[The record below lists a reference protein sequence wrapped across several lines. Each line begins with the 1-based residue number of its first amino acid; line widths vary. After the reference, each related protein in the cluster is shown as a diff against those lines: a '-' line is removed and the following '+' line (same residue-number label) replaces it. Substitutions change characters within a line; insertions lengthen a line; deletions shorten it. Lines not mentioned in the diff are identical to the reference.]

1 MKEIDWF
8 IEALAVLDFSIN
20 MYCFI
25 YVIKTFNTKHCLNY
39 IMCIDSS
46 VSAISSLVVIIFYA
60 IGLKNSWTCTLVTIA
75 VLMVPTLM
83 AVYQFMTA
91 NTRYKRVLTS
101 INHETWKTEKELI
114 EDTNKALSLTAI
126 LLLILVITNAIFDMR
141 CIHGYNHCTSVTN
154 NSRAWIGVLGHLVR
168 VVIII
173 ATIHLDI
180 KCLKLVQRI
189 RNHPNP
195 AASPQSNQGT
205 QKQRH
210 MLNEIPMRSTILNF
224 GLMLV
229 ILLTML
235 IGFQTREIL
244 VSGTIGMLV
253 ILLIKS
259 PVSVF
264 WTVRVNETNA
274 RIDKDKDREQ
284 RRQLE
289 VKEALEKREQRRRLQ
304 SMVQMQPLELQ
315 DFEENQEQGPIND

>member
-1 MKEIDWF
+1 
-8 IEALAVLDFSIN
+8 
-20 MYCFI
+20 
-25 YVIKTFNTKHCLNY
+25 
-39 IMCIDSS
+39 
-46 VSAISSLVVIIFYA
+46 
-60 IGLKNSWTCTLVTIA
+60 
-75 VLMVPTLM
+75 
-83 AVYQFMTA
+83 
-91 NTRYKRVLTS
+91 
-101 INHETWKTEKELI
+101 
-114 EDTNKALSLTAI
+114 
-126 LLLILVITNAIFDMR
+126 
-141 CIHGYNHCTSVTN
+141 
-154 NSRAWIGVLGHLVR
+154 
-168 VVIII
+168 
-173 ATIHLDI
+173 
-180 KCLKLVQRI
+180 
-189 RNHPNP
+189 
-195 AASPQSNQGT
+195 
-205 QKQRH
+205 